1 MFCQACGA
9 TNGDEQEFC
18 RRCHHKLLVVSGSH
32 SAREELLSDLEE
44 EFSFEEHLLERIS
57 VLEEAVKRSTETLEH
72 LLGAMQ
78 KQEENLAM
86 AEAGLATVREL
97 LERKSLVDR
106 EEWELLWSRRRDQR
120 LLAIEERDRFQRQR
134 DLILALH
141 RGERQAEFVRHLDDA
156 GERFTALEL
165 DRAVEALE
173 AAAGVDGEN
182 HELVHL
188 LAECLFHAGDLP
200 RAVSWFDR
208 LLELKPEHFE
218 GLVYGGVIR
227 HERGDAPGAL
237 RLLQRA
243 VELHGNQFL
252 PHFSLGAV
260 CAARGELEPAVKH
273 LGRAV
278 TLDPVPQALF
288 LLGRCLHELG
298 QLGPAKR
305 CLEDAVQKSPLFEEA
320 HYQLGLVYLDRRWHR
335 KALEAFRRAHHLNP
349 RKFRYRELVRY
360 LADRG
365 ASPLPAVDGEAA
377 AALRQG
383 EAALESDR
391 PDEAYRCFRRALRA
405 APDHPTVLTYYALA
419 CLALDRPQEIES
431 AVRRVV
437 GENPGEMLL
446 STAYATWI
454 EALRGQGRFEEGN
467 RLGRELLAQVA
478 AGAAEDAAT
487 DGRRAEP
494 GLAAA
499 GSGAEGD
506 AARHAYGDFAKTIA
520 YYEMAWNLAELEE
533 NLDEAL
539 ELARRAVDLA
549 PDELQQFPLAAL
561 GWVHYKRH
569 EYPQAVEFLTRAS
582 QMGGSPAN
590 LTQLGMALLAAGD
603 EEQAR
608 RVLERARTLRARG
621 QGLEFK
627 MMECLRD
634 SNRFYSRLRASTK
647 R

>member
-9 TNGDEQEFC
+9 TNRDEQEFC

-32 SAREELLSDLEE
+32 SAREEMLSDLEE

-86 AEAGLATVREL
+86 AEAGLATMREL
-97 LERKSLVDR
+97 LERKALITR

-120 LLAIEERDRFQRQR
+120 LLAIEKRDRFQRQR

-141 RGERQAEFVRHLDDA
+141 RGERQAEFVRHLDA
-156 GERFTALEL
+156 AAERFSALEL
-165 DRAVEALE
+165 ERAVEELE
-173 AAAGVDGEN
+173 AAARLGPDN

-188 LAECLFHAGDLP
+188 VAECLFHAGDLA
-200 RAVSWFDR
+200 RAVGWFDR
-208 LLELKPEHFE
+208 LLELKPDHFE
-218 GLVYGGVIR
+218 GLVYAGVIR
-227 HERGDAPGAL
+227 HERGDGAGAQQ
-237 RLLQRA
+237 LLQRA
-243 VELHGNQFL
+243 VELHGGQFL

-260 CAARGELEPAVKH
+260 CAARGELELAAKH

-278 TLDPVPQALF
+278 TLDAVPQALF

-298 QLGPAKR
+298 QLGPAR
-305 CLEDAVQKSPLFEEA
+305 RHLEDAVEKSPLFEEA

-335 KALEAFRRAHHLNP
+335 KALEAFRRAQRLNP
-349 RKFRYRELVRY
+349 RKLRYRELVRY

-365 ASPLPAVDGEAA
+365 ASPLPAVDGEAG

-383 EAALESDR
+383 EAALEGDR

-419 CLALDRPQEIES
+419 CLALDRPQEIEN
-431 AVRRVV
+431 AVRRVA

-454 EALRGQGRFEEGN
+454 EALRAQGRLEEGN
-467 RLGRELLAQVA
+467 RLGRELLAQVEA
-478 AGAAEDAAT
+478 EETVAGG
-487 DGRRAEP
+487 DGNGQGGAQP
-494 GLAAA
+494 Q
-499 GSGAEGD
+499 SGP
-506 AARHAYGDFAKTIA
+506 ARGHGVHAHGNFAKTIA

-539 ELARRAVDLA
+539 DMARRAVELA

-569 EYPQAVEFLTRAS
+569 EYSQAVEFLTRAS
-582 QMGGSPAN
+582 QLGGSAAN

-634 SNRFYSRLRASTK
+634 SNRFYSRLRGRSKA
-647 R
+647 